1 MVIVMASSAGCCFMI
16 MDMMIMISLSSQEE
30 HRLGIYSEN
39 NVRRKDGTVVV
50 DCLTM
55 RTAW

>member
-1 MVIVMASSAGCCFMI
+1 MI
-16 MDMMIMISLSSQEE
+16 MDMIIMISLSSQEE

-39 NVRRKDGTVVV
+39 SGRRKDGTVVV
-50 DCLTM
+50 VDCVTM